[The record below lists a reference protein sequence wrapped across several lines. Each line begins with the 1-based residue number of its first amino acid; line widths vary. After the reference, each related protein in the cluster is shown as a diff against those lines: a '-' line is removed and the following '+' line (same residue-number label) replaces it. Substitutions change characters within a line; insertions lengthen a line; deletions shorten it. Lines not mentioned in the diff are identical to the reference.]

1 MTQVS
6 VRSVYQLILRVHPAA
21 FRGEFGE
28 EMLWIFDEECRRG
41 RALRML
47 FDGVLSLVR
56 QRCVFQRAPKP
67 VTAGIGLIISDDGI
81 GAARLMQAGLLVS
94 VLIAGFLLV
103 LSPKSASSLSLRWPE
118 SVLHCTLTLQAPPP
132 VLPLRVHRLR

>member
-1 MTQVS
+1 MTRITL
-6 VRSVYQLILRVHPAA
+6 RSVYQLILRIHPAS
-21 FRGEFGE
+21 FRDEFAE
-28 EMLWIFDEECRRG
+28 EMLWIFDEECRQG
-41 RALRML
+41 RARRVFL
-47 FDGVLSLVR
+47 DGVWSLVR

-81 GAARLMQAGLLVS
+81 GAARLTQAGLLVS
-94 VLIAGFLLV
+94 VLIAEFLLV

-118 SVLHCTLTLQAPPP
+118 SVLHCTLTLQSPPP